1 MTKLIGITSTAG
13 RAVGDLIPAV
23 DTLRHPAEVECRLR
37 ISAAGRKI
45 DAYDGKWKSRVFGL
59 DGRKYHELA
68 GSNRHRRSPPWS
80 RSNSDFNAP
89 RRRHKR

>member
-13 RAVGDLIPAV
+13 VAVGDLILAV
-23 DTLRHPAEVECRLR
+23 DTLRLPAGVECRLR
-37 ISAAGRKI
+37 ISAAARKI
-45 DAYDGKWKSRVFGL
+45 DAYDGKWKRGVVEL
-59 DGRKYHELA
+59 DGRKCHELT

-89 RRRHKR
+89 RRRRKT